1 VAKAIPG
8 VPYEWQNFLFCLLLH
23 ISLPLLPLGLELWF
37 SGKIDERSVVLTAA
51 MYSIAIGLSS
61 RNLALFG
68 LCILSGLLF
77 SAAFGFLSTTPHGLH
92 NANIGAYIAIAIIMF
107 RPWHRAI

>member
-1 VAKAIPG
+1 MRG
-8 VPYEWQNFLFCLLLH
+8 LSCLQRQC
-23 ISLPLLPLGLELWF
+23 I
-37 SGKIDERSVVLTAA
+37 
-51 MYSIAIGLSS
+51 SIAIGLSS

-107 RPWHRAI
+107 VHGIERYNRHVIDQAPFLEFHMNASVPPAVQS